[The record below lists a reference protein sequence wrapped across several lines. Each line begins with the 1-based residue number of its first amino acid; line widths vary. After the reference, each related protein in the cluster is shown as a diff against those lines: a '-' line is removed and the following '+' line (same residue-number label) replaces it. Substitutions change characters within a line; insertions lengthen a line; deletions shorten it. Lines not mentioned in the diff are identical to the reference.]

1 MSEEKP
7 KQAEELDGLKGAL
20 ARKPRGCGGIF
31 FMLMLVLAA
40 GWGVGLGMFV
50 WMLEDAKA
58 NIKAVDD
65 FRPKI
70 GSRIYSADG
79 MLLGEYTVEARQLV
93 RLNEIPLH
101 VQKAFIATEDHPF
114 YRHKGVRPLAIISA
128 VKDAMRTGNVRGAS
142 TITMQIVRNITEVT
156 GVSTERTMQR
166 KIKEAFVALQLERE
180 FTKDEILELYLN
192 QIFLG
197 GSANGVEAAAQQYFA
212 KSCKDL
218 TLAEAAT
225 LAGLSRA
232 PNANRPDRNPESAQQ
247 RRDIVLGQ
255 MLRHGFVTQEEYDKA
270 VATSVQDSVI
280 PYDERMKRMQEGTGV
295 WRPNRFQAPYFVEEV
310 RQFARENGFAD
321 REELLEGGLQIHTT
335 VDMRLQRAAEKALEK
350 KLAEID
356 KETLDKLTERGQ
368 EDYFVPITGAL
379 VCLDNRPGAEGYVRA
394 MVGGRDFDKEKY
406 NTATQANR
414 QPGSS
419 IKPFVWLAAI
429 QDGLTPSH
437 VEVDERITLYDGL
450 GRPWSPSNFTADFK
464 GPVTLRYALENSI
477 NIISV
482 KLVLRMGMPVVRGV
496 LQRAGITAEIDD
508 SHKWTIALGSPDVTV
523 LDLCTAYA
531 TIARGGVLARP
542 TFVETIRDRDEFV
555 RYKNEVH
562 LERTLDA
569 DVCYVVTYLMEG
581 VARYGTGARS
591 RALDRPR
598 AGKTGTSNESRNVW
612 FCGFTPD
619 YTCVVWIG
627 YRDNRPIGQGPDGR
641 WLKASKEFAGGR
653 LACPVWT
660 EFMVAAHK
668 GLPKRDFEVPDGVA
682 FYDVDKSTGMLGG
695 SFPEAFLKGTRPP
708 TEPAPLEPTP
718 AEILM
723 EPAPPVPVPAENP
736 MEIPPLADI

>member
-1 MSEEKP
+1 MTDEHTE
-7 KQAEELDGLKGAL
+7 QATELDGLTGAL

-50 WMLEDAKA
+50 WMLDDAKA
-58 NIKAVDD
+58 NIQAVDD
-65 FRPKI
+65 FRPKV
-70 GSRIYSADG
+70 GSRIYSSDG

-93 RLNEIPLH
+93 RLSEIPLH

-114 YRHKGVRPLAIISA
+114 YVHKGVRPLAILSA
-128 VKDAMRTGNVRGAS
+128 IKDAVRTGNMRGAS

-197 GSANGVEAAAQQYFA
+197 GSANGVESAAQQYFG
-212 KSCKDL
+212 KSCKDV

-225 LAGLSRA
+225 LAGLSRS
-232 PNANRPDRNPESAQQ
+232 PNANRPDRYPEAAQQ
-247 RRDIVLGQ
+247 RRDIVLAQ
-255 MLRHGFVTQEEYDKA
+255 MLRHGFITREEYAAA
-270 VATSVQDSVI
+270 VATNVQDTAIS
-280 PYDERMKRMQEGTGV
+280 YEERMRRMQEGTGV

-310 RQFARENGFAD
+310 RQFTREHGYAD
-321 REELLEGGLQIHTT
+321 REELLESGLQIHTT

-356 KETLDKLTERGQ
+356 EETLKVLTQRGQ
-368 EDYFVPITGAL
+368 EDYFVPISGAL
-379 VCLDNRPGAEGYVRA
+379 VCIDNRPGAEGYVRA

-406 NTATQANR
+406 NTVTQALR

-419 IKPFVWLAAI
+419 IKPFVWLAAF
-429 QDGLTPSH
+429 QNGLTPSH

-450 GRPWSPSNFTADFK
+450 GRPWSPANFTSDFK

-477 NIISV
+477 NIVSV

-496 LQRAGITAEIDD
+496 LQRAGITSEIND
-508 SHKWTIALGSPDVTV
+508 SHKWTIALGTPDVTV

-531 TIARGGVLARP
+531 TIAQGGVLARP

-555 RYKNEVH
+555 RYKSDIH
-562 LERTLDA
+562 RERTLDA
-569 DVCYVVTYLMEG
+569 DVCYLVTYLMEG
-581 VARYGTGARS
+581 VAKYGTGSRS
-591 RALDRPR
+591 RDLDRPR
-598 AGKTGTSNESRNVW
+598 AGKTGTSNDSRNVW

-619 YTCVVWIG
+619 YTCVVWLG
-627 YRDNRPIGQGPDGR
+627 YRDNRSIGQGPDGR
-641 WLKASKEFAGGR
+641 WLKSSKEFTGGR

-668 GLPKRDFEVPDGVA
+668 GLPKRDFAVPDGVV
-682 FYDVDKSTGMLGG
+682 FHNVDKKTGRVGG

-708 TEPAPLEPTP
+708 AAPAPAEPAPVE
-718 AEILM
+718 EVM
-723 EPAPPVPVPAENP
+723 EPPSELIPAQEP
-736 MEIPPLADI
+736 GEIPLLADI

>member
-1 MSEEKP
+1 MTDEHTQQTEEF
-7 KQAEELDGLKGAL
+7 DGLKGAL

-50 WMLEDAKA
+50 WMLDDAKA
-58 NIKAVDD
+58 NIQAVDD
-65 FRPKI
+65 FRPKV
-70 GSRIYSADG
+70 GSRIYSADR
-79 MLLGEYTVEARQLV
+79 MLLGEYTTEARQLV
-93 RLNEIPLH
+93 RLSEIPLH

-114 YRHKGVRPLAIISA
+114 YRHKGVRPLAILSA
-128 VKDAMRTGNVRGAS
+128 VKDAVRTGHIRGAS

-156 GVSTERTMQR
+156 GVSTERTMER
-166 KIKEAFVALQLERE
+166 KIKEAYVALQLERE

-218 TLAEAAT
+218 NLAEAAT
-225 LAGLSRA
+225 LAGLTRA
-232 PNANRPDRNPESAQQ
+232 PNANRPDLHPEAAQQ
-247 RRDIVLGQ
+247 RRDIVLRQ
-255 MLRHGFVTQEEYDKA
+255 MLRHRFITQKEYEEA
-270 VATSVQDSVI
+270 VATQVTDSAI
-280 PYDERMKRMQEGTGV
+280 SYDERTKRMQEGAGV

-310 RQFARENGFAD
+310 RRFVREKGYAD
-321 REELLEGGLQIHTT
+321 SEELLEGGLHVYTT

-356 KETLDKLTERGQ
+356 EMTLEKLTERGQ
-368 EDYFVPITGAL
+368 EESFVPVSGAL

-406 NTATQANR
+406 NTATQALR

-429 QDGLTPSH
+429 RDGLTPSH
-437 VEVDERITLYDGL
+437 IEIDEPITLYDGL
-450 GRPWSPSNFTADFK
+450 GRPWSPANFTSDYR
-464 GPVTLRYALENSI
+464 GPVTLRNALENSI
-477 NIISV
+477 NIVSV
-482 KLVLRMGMPVVRGV
+482 KLVLRLGMPVVRGV
-496 LQRAGITAEIDD
+496 LQRAGITSEIND

-523 LDLCTAYA
+523 LDLCTAYS
-531 TIARGGVLARP
+531 TIAKGGVVARP
-542 TFVETIRDRDEFV
+542 TFIEEIRDRDEFL
-555 RYKNEVH
+555 RYKNEVQ

-569 DVCYVVTYLMEG
+569 DVCYVMTYLMEG
-581 VARYGTGARS
+581 VARHGTGARS
-591 RALDRPR
+591 RDLDRPR

-641 WLKASKEFAGGR
+641 WLKSSREFTGGR

-660 EFMVAAHK
+660 EFMVAAHR
-668 GLPKRDFEVPDGVA
+668 GLPKRDFEIPDGVE
-682 FYDVDKSTGMLGG
+682 FHNVDKSTGVLGG
-695 SFPEAFLKGTRPP
+695 SFREVFLEGTQPPATMNVPESNTVEDL
-708 TEPAPLEPTP
+708 
-718 AEILM
+718 
-723 EPAPPVPVPAENP
+723 
-736 MEIPPLADI
+736 MEIPPLADL

>member
-1 MSEEKP
+1 MAKEHTG
-7 KQAEELDGLKGAL
+7 QAEEPGGLAGAL
-20 ARKPRGCGGIF
+20 ERKPRGCGGIF
-31 FMLMLVLAA
+31 FMLILILAA

-58 NIKAVDD
+58 NIQAVDD

-114 YRHKGVRPLAIISA
+114 YVHKGVRPLAIVSA
-128 VKDAMRTGNVRGAS
+128 LKDAMRTGNVRGAS

-225 LAGLSRA
+225 LAGLSRS
-232 PNANRPDRNPESAQQ
+232 PNANRPDRYPEAAQQ
-247 RRDIVLGQ
+247 RRDIVLRQ
-255 MLRHGFVTQEEYDKA
+255 MLRHGFITREEHDAA
-270 VATSVQDSVI
+270 VATSVLDSAVS
-280 PYDERMKRMQEGTGV
+280 YDERMKRMQEGTGV

-310 RQFARENGFAD
+310 RQFARANGYAD
-321 REELLEGGLQIHTT
+321 KEELLEGGLQIHTT
-335 VDMRLQRAAEKALEK
+335 IDMRLQSAAERVLEK

-356 KETLDKLTERGQ
+356 EETLKALTARGQ

-394 MVGGRDFDKEKY
+394 MVGGRDFDREKY
-406 NTATQANR
+406 NTATQALR

-429 QDGLTPSH
+429 RDNLTPSH
-437 VEVDERITLYDGL
+437 IMVDERITLYDGL
-450 GRPWSPSNFTADFK
+450 GRPWSPANFTGDYK

-477 NIISV
+477 NIVSV
-482 KLVLRMGMPVVRGV
+482 KLVLKMGMPVVRGV
-496 LQRAGITAEIDD
+496 LQRAGITSEIDD
-508 SHKWTIALGSPDVTV
+508 SHKWTIALGSPDMTV
-523 LDLCTAYA
+523 LDLCNAYA
-531 TIARGGVLARP
+531 TIARSGLYVRP

-555 RYKNEVH
+555 RYKSESQ
-562 LERTLDA
+562 LQRTLDA
-569 DVCYVVTYLMEG
+569 DVCYVVTHLMEG

-591 RALDRPR
+591 RNLDRPR

-641 WLKASKEFAGGR
+641 WLKSSREFTGGR

-660 EFMVAAHK
+660 EFMVTAHK
-668 GLPKRDFEVPDGVA
+668 GLPKREFDVPEGVV
-682 FYDVDKSTGMLGG
+682 FYSIDKSTGQLGG
-695 SFPEAFLKGTRPP
+695 SFREAFLKGTQPP
-708 TEPAPLEPTP
+708 AK
-718 AEILM
+718 
-723 EPAPPVPVPAENP
+723 PAPPEPELVEDPMLLEDP
-736 MEIPPLADI
+736 MEIPPLANI

>member
-1 MSEEKP
+1 MSEHQTP
-7 KQAEELDGLKGAL
+7 QANELGGLKGAL

-31 FMLMLVLAA
+31 FMLMLILAA
-40 GWGVGLGMFV
+40 GWGVGLGMFI
-50 WMLEDAKA
+50 WMLDDAKA
-58 NIKAVDD
+58 NIQAVDD

-79 MLLGEYTVEARQLV
+79 MLLGEYTTEARQLV
-93 RLNEIPLH
+93 RLSEIPLH

-114 YRHKGVRPLAIISA
+114 YRHKGVRPLAILSA
-128 VKDAMRTGNVRGAS
+128 VKDAVRTGRLRGAS

-156 GVSTERTMQR
+156 GVSTERTMER

-212 KSCKDL
+212 KSCREL

-225 LAGLSRA
+225 LAGLTRS
-232 PNANRPDRNPESAQQ
+232 PNANRPDRYPEAAQR
-247 RRDIVLGQ
+247 RRDIVLAQ
-255 MLRHGFVTQEEYDKA
+255 MLRHDFITQDEYKEATATNVT
-270 VATSVQDSVI
+270 DSAI
-280 PYDERMKRMQEGTGV
+280 SYDERMKRMQEGHGV

-310 RQFARENGFAD
+310 RQFIRQNGYAD
-321 REELLEGGLQIHTT
+321 KEELLEGGLQIHTT

-356 KETLDKLTERGQ
+356 EMTLEKLTERDQ
-368 EDYFVPITGAL
+368 EEYFVPITGAL
-379 VCLDNRPGAEGYVRA
+379 VLLDNRPGAEGCVRA
-394 MVGGRDFDKEKY
+394 MVGGRDFDKEKF
-406 NTATQANR
+406 NTATQALR

-429 QDGLTPSH
+429 RDGLTPSH
-437 VEVDERITLYDGL
+437 VVIDEPVTLYDGL
-450 GRPWSPSNFTADFK
+450 GRPWSPANFTSDYK

-477 NIISV
+477 NIVSV
-482 KLVLRMGMPVVRGV
+482 KLVLRLGMPVVRGI
-496 LQRAGITAEIDD
+496 LQRAGITTEIDD

-523 LDLCTAYA
+523 LDLCTAYS
-531 TIARGGVLARP
+531 TIAKGGVLARP
-542 TFVETIRDRDEFV
+542 TFIEEIRDRDGFL
-555 RYKNEVH
+555 RYKNDVR

-569 DVCYVVTYLMEG
+569 DVCYVMTHLLEG

-591 RALDRPR
+591 RDLDRPR

-641 WLKASKEFAGGR
+641 WLKSSREFTGGR

-660 EFMVAAHK
+660 EFMVSAHK
-668 GLPKRDFEVPDGVA
+668 GLPKREFEIPDGIE
-682 FYDVDKSTGMLGG
+682 FYNVDKRTGVLGG
-695 SFPEAFLKGTRPP
+695 SFSEAFLKGTRPP
-708 TEPAPLEPTP
+708 AVMDIPESNTVEDL
-718 AEILM
+718 
-723 EPAPPVPVPAENP
+723 
-736 MEIPPLADI
+736 MEIPALADI